1 LGPNGTLAQ
10 FVDKAQIWGPIIY
23 ALVYAIC
30 TVLGVPG
37 SALTLASGIIFQEL
51 WIAFIVISIGSTV
64 GACCAFLLGRT
75 VMRSWVKT
83 KTEKYPTFKA
93 IDISI
98 GKRGIYMVF
107 LLRLSPVIPFN
118 ILNYA
123 LALTA
128 VSFPAYAIA
137 SWIGMMPGTFM
148 YIYIPWAGVHAATT
162 QGTANIVQDVLVY
175 GVGSLVTIVVVVLV
189 TILARRAI
197 KQAVAESEKSVNQD
211 VETPGEDEQTIKKE

>member
-1 LGPNGTLAQ
+1 
-10 FVDKAQIWGPIIY
+10 
-23 ALVYAIC
+23 
-30 TVLGVPG
+30 
-37 SALTLASGIIFQEL
+37 
-51 WIAFIVISIGSTV
+51 
-64 GACCAFLLGRT
+64 
-75 VMRSWVKT
+75 
-83 KTEKYPTFKA
+83 
-93 IDISI
+93 
-98 GKRGIYMVF
+98 MVF

-162 QGTANIVQDVLVY
+162 QGTANIVQDVLLY
-175 GVGSLVTIVVVVLV
+175 GVGSLVTVIVVVFV

-197 KQAVAESEKSVNQD
+197 KQAVAESEQSVNPT
-211 VETPGEDEQTIKKE
+211 VETLEDEQTIKKE